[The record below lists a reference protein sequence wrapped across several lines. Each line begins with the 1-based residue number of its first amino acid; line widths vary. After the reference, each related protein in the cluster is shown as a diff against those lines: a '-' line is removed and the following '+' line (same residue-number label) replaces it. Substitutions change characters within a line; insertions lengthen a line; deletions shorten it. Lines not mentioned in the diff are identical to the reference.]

1 MTVSANSKKS
11 IGWSFVLV
19 LLGVVAIYTGAKSLI
34 VIIPVATLVWYGA
47 RPVLRSG
54 RN

>member
-1 MTVSANSKKS
+1 MNANWKKS
-11 IGWSFVLV
+11 IVRSALLMLLGIVALYVGMRSLLV
-19 LLGVVAIYTGAKSLI
+19 L
-34 VIIPVATLVWYGA
+34 IPAATLIWYGA

>member
-1 MTVSANSKKS
+1 MSANYKKS
-11 IGWSFVLV
+11 IGWGVVLV
-19 LLGVVAIYTGAKSLI
+19 LFGLLAMIGGDWSLLI
-34 VIIPVATLVWYGA
+34 LVPAALLVWYGA

>member
-1 MTVSANSKKS
+1 ML
-11 IGWSFVLV
+11 LV
-19 LLGVVAIYTGAKSLI
+19 LLGIVALYGGTTSLI
-34 VIIPVATLVWYGA
+34 VLVPAATLVWYGA